1 MATSTNPG
9 LSDAE
14 KAAARER
21 VKELKAEQKRGE
33 DREAGLKD
41 LQAKIAEME
50 PGDRQIAQ
58 QIYDLV
64 TNAAPGLDP
73 KTWYGMPAWVNGS
86 GKLVCWFKPSAK
98 FKDRY
103 CSFGFEQAAILDGL
117 RAVLPDVPV
126 ASEEAACQWQGNAP
140 GEFVLVD
147 PLD

>member
-1 MATSTNPG
+1 MATSTKSAG

-21 VKELKAEQKRGE
+21 VKELKAEQKRGA

-50 PGDRQIAQ
+50 PGDRHIAQ

-64 TNAAPGLDP
+64 TKAAPGLDP
-73 KTWYGMPAWVNGS
+73 KTWYGMPAWVNSS

-103 CSFGFEQAAILDGL
+103 CSFGFEQAAALDDGNL
-117 RAVLPDVPV
+117 W
-126 ASEEAACQWQGNAP
+126 ASCYAITRLTPADETMLAEIVKKAAG
-140 GEFVLVD
+140 
-147 PLD
+147 